1 MDSKKYNEMYN
12 SLAKE
17 LFMYNDIIDF
27 CFETIKRVLL
37 SKTQG

>member
-1 MDSKKYNEMYN
+1 MDNTKYNEMYN

-17 LFMYNDIIDF
+17 LFTYADIVDF
-27 CFETIKRVLL
+27 CFDTIKRVLL